1 MLIDKPISSLKAA
14 YHSFF
19 LKKSEKK
26 GDERKMAKKKMSLIK
41 ERERRGANPRRGAA
55 PMRGAIQIS
64 KKVG

>member
-1 MLIDKPISSLKAA
+1 
-14 YHSFF
+14 
-19 LKKSEKK
+19 
-26 GDERKMAKKKMSLIK
+26 MAKKKMSLIK